1 VLRLKAVVGPKSKLF
16 ERRKSFMKAAR
27 KKMGIESVGTFDEN
41 GKQITL
47 DDYVTWLMEYCQEDT
62 EC

>member
-1 VLRLKAVVGPKSKLF
+1 MNVT
-16 ERRKSFMKAAR
+16 R
-27 KKMGIESVGTFDEN
+27 KKMGVESVGTFDEN

-47 DDYVTWLMEYCQEDT
+47 DDYVTWLMEYCQEET